1 MDGATL
7 MTSPWCVAASN
18 PETRETPRMSTH
30 PGLRETT
37 CARNRGS
44 RALRGRAAQMSLPN
58 GRARQTL
65 RRQKRLVRGWSEA
78 GRLPHCWTD
87 GYMYYIVTIIYYH
100 NIITIRN
107 YAPCLWAARRRAPRG
122 AARAPGAR
130 VEPVRAPRRAG
141 PRGAGAALRAR
152 WRKLNPLVRLR
163 ARACAFHIH
172 TITDVQL

>member
-1 MDGATL
+1 MSWMMEMDGATL

-107 YAPCLWAARRRAPRG
+107 YAPCLWAARRPRPRGGRPRAP
-122 AARAPGAR
+122 AAPRPAPAGPRRARLAGPWA
-130 VEPVRAPRRAG
+130 ARRAG
-141 PRGAGAALRAR
+141 PARARHAGALE
-152 WRKLNPLVRLR
+152 KIEPVS
-163 ARACAFHIH
+163 
-172 TITDVQL
+172 